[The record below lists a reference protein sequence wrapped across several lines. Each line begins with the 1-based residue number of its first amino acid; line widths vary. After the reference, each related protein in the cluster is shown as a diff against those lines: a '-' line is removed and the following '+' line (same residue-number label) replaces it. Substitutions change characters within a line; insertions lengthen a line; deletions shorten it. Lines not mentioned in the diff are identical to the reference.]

1 MRYSIYIYIYI
12 YIYREI
18 FIIYTGHGKAAALCP
33 GNYYSPR
40 KLLFTQAMEKLRYEP
55 LSVDVAGDSGA
66 LQSFQ
71 HSVLDRFS
79 STNYYKQ
86 V

>member
-1 MRYSIYIYIYI
+1 
-12 YIYREI
+12 
-18 FIIYTGHGKAAALCP
+18 
-33 GNYYSPR
+33 
-40 KLLFTQAMEKLRYEP
+40 MEKLRYEP

-66 LQSFQ
+66 FQSFQ